1 MRFFNETVNYQ
12 RLLWMIC
19 TSRTSLISSLPYEV
33 KILILHKVKLMERE
47 FLANLQLLIGRVL
60 YLRQFNISRKVYI
73 IEEISFIVR
82 PGWTK
87 LPFSGRCGICI
98 SSTEEGD
105 KIMTPREVLAVCAS
119 CKCCERHQTGRPGVS
134 QFALSKWWL
143 RQSRSEGGPMFD
155 YDLRPG
161 GPCWCPCRHLA
172 RFWADGRRNMFP

>member
-33 KILILHKVKLMERE
+33 KILILQKVKRMEKE
-47 FLANLQLLIGRVL
+47 FLANLQSLIGRVL
-60 YLRQFNISRKVYI
+60 HLRQFNISRKVYI
-73 IEEISFIVR
+73 IEEITFIVT
-82 PGWTK
+82 PSWTS
-87 LPFSGRCGICI
+87 PTFENRCGFCI
-98 SSTEEGD
+98 ED
-105 KIMTPREVLAVCAS
+105 KVMTPRELLAVCAN
-119 CKCCERHQTGRPGVS
+119 CKCCERHQIGRPGVS

-143 RQSRSEGGPMFD
+143 RKSRSEGGPMFD